1 MPQMILG
8 IHVGPNAISW
18 TLLNSNFKIL
28 NWDCLVWRNK
38 TSKITTYD
46 IISSVNILNLIFQ
59 VQDKY
64 FI

>member
-1 MPQMILG
+1 MPEMILG

-28 NWDCLVWRNK
+28 NWDCFVWRNK

-46 IISSVNILNLIFQ
+46 IISLVNILNLIF
-59 VQDKY
+59 
-64 FI
+64 